1 MSSSTSSDSNI
12 YIATVDSKD
21 YLINPIDWNN
31 VTTHGIKDNS
41 IPGSKIISIPVS
53 KIVGDLPGG
62 ASKADV
68 DAANL
73 STSDIKAWQKKLQ
86 IDTLDALVEG
96 IDSKQDKLKFYSEEG
111 DDGENS
117 RSLIN
122 AFGVNI
128 NGAYVSITGGDD
140 LSINGNV
147 SGTAISTSITASET
161 AVDTKLPSEKA
172 VATAI
177 STINTSIDGKAD
189 KATTLAG
196 YNIGD
201 AYTKTEV
208 NTELGKKQNL
218 SNLVT
223 EITAESLN
231 TTYPSSKAVYD
242 YVQTLIQQ
250 LKEINNLQ

>member
-1 MSSSTSSDSNI
+1 MENDTQALSN
-12 YIATVDSKD
+12 
-21 YLINPIDWNN
+21 N
-31 VTTHGIKDNS
+31 
-41 IPGSKIISIPVS
+41 
-53 KIVGDLPGG
+53 
-62 ASKADV
+62 KADK
-68 DAANL
+68 ATTLAGYNI
-73 STSDIKAWQKKLQ
+73 SDTYTKTEVNTELGK
-86 IDTLDALVEG
+86 
-96 IDSKQDKLKFYSEEG
+96 KQDNLKFYSEEG
-111 DDGENS
+111 AADSDNS
-117 RSLIN
+117 RSSIS
-122 AFGVNI
+122 AYGVNI

-250 LKEINNLQ
+250 LKETNNLQ